1 MGLPQDADG
10 ARHVTGT
17 PWSSRQ
23 ARFTDPLRTLPS
35 AVHTLLDALTSQDE
49 QQLHASGARELAEQV
64 LALQR
69 LGEMLAAEQLRR
81 LAVFDRT
88 GGPCAVRC
96 RSTKGFLR
104 THAQLAH
111 ARAGQM
117 VTLARELDRLPQVRE
132 AQARG
137 ELSYDQ
143 AQILAHELAPI
154 EDDTAREQAQALMLE
169 QTPKLHLAHVR
180 QAAKQI
186 HAHLVT
192 DAQPA
197 QREAPAAFQ
206 SWVKLSPTGTSDDP
220 FWVLSG
226 ELSPLAGERL
236 RVALEA
242 ATAAPADGDP
252 RSHAQRMGDALA
264 TVADLALRSDA
275 LPTTGG
281 QRPQLTLI
289 ADLDAFRPEC
299 PTHPTLND
307 TLDGVQARNVTG
319 DVVGTDHGSG
329 NGLAGLLRPRASADT
344 TRGYRLTAW
353 QLRKEACDCR
363 LRVILTRG
371 QDRPV
376 SIGRATRTVPGHLRD
391 AVVARDRH
399 CVWPGCTRPPT
410 WCEAHHLVH
419 WADGGDTSL
428 DNLALLCG
436 EHHTDLHQTGWELQ
450 MRNGT
455 PHAVPPPDMSP
466 PLNTRYPPLTPL
478 SAAA

>member
-1 MGLPQDADG
+1 M
-10 ARHVTGT
+10 
-17 PWSSRQ
+17 
-23 ARFTDPLRTLPS
+23 RTLPS
-35 AVHTLLDALTSQDE
+35 AVHALLAGLAGQDE
-49 QQLHASGARELAEQV
+49 RQLQDAGARELAEQV

-69 LGEMLAAEQLRR
+69 LGEMLAAEQSRR

-88 GGPCAVRC
+88 GGAGVVRC

-104 THAQLAH
+104 THGQLAEG
-111 ARAGQM
+111 RAGRM
-117 VTLARELDRLPQVRE
+117 VTLARELDRLPGVRA

-137 ELSYDQ
+137 ELSCDQ
-143 AQILAHELAPI
+143 VEILARELAPI
-154 EDDTAREQAQALMLE
+154 QDDTARGQAETLMVEQA
-169 QTPKLHLAHVR
+169 PKLHLAHVR

-197 QREAPAAFQ
+197 QTEAPAAFQ

-236 RVALEA
+236 RIALEA

-264 TVADLALRSDA
+264 TVADLALRSDT

-289 ADLDAFRPEC
+289 ADLDTLAPNC
-299 PTHPTLND
+299 PTHPTLTPNENTHAD
-307 TLDGVQARNVTG
+307 TDTGEARP
-319 DVVGTDHGSG
+319 G
-329 NGLAGLLRPRASADT
+329 NLLAGLLRPVASAAT
-344 TRGYRLTAW
+344 TRGYPLASG

-376 SIGRATRTVPGHLRD
+376 SIGRATRTVPAHLRD

-466 PLNTRYPPLTPL
+466 PPNTRHPH
-478 SAAA
+478 